1 MSVPLAFAAT
11 SAWHGGSDMT
21 TMDVTVE
28 TDDGDQESFEGA
40 RAAIDHART
49 EASKAIGHVP
59 EIAGEAR
66 HRAEQVA
73 EALPGAFDSVRA
85 GAESGVTRL
94 QTMPDSALRL
104 LAAASLGLGAGLRIA
119 GAPRLVTLAGLAP
132 ASVLGFAIVSR
143 PHRSHHALHPVAP

>member
-1 MSVPLAFAAT
+1 
-11 SAWHGGSDMT
+11 MT
-21 TMDVTVE
+21 TMDVTIE
-28 TDDGDQESFEGA
+28 TEDDEQESFEGA
-40 RAAIDHART
+40 RAAIGQARV
-49 EASKAIGHVP
+49 EVSKAIGHVP

-104 LAAASLGLGAGLRIA
+104 MAAVSLGLGAGLRIA
-119 GAPRLVTLAGLAP
+119 GAPRLVTLAGFAP
-132 ASVLGFAIVSR
+132 ASILGFAIVSR
-143 PHRSHHALHPVAP
+143 PRRSHQALHPVAS